1 MNPVHSIS
9 FEAHIKVQCSI
20 LEKRPDSTVYC
31 TAGFEGLNP
40 ASAGFFFIMKFNK
53 YEN

>member
-1 MNPVHSIS
+1 MNPFDSIS

-20 LEKRPDSTVYC
+20 LEKRPGTFDYC

-40 ASAGFFFIMKFNK
+40 ASAGFF
-53 YEN
+53 YHL